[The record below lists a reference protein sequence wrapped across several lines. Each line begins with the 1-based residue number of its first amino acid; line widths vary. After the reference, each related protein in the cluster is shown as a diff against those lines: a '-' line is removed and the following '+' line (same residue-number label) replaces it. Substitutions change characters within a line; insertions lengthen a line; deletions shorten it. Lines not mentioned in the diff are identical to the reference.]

1 MKLTHSPR
9 TVAETSAKRAH
20 NGSAQRSSPPFPRW
34 ICAIL
39 TPPMNPP
46 LNFFF
51 SAIVCIGFIR
61 VTVASQ
67 LVLAKIGA
75 LLLYLLSNQY
85 SIYFSWRS
93 FPPFSSEG
101 VEGSVVILDLSAPP
115 MGNPLMLLFSLVW
128 FIFRYWNLYYTKR
141 IYNPWR
147 GCPHKTKKSSN

>member
-1 MKLTHSPR
+1 MIREIKNKTFVTEEIPTSVLVGNEIDPLT
-9 TVAETSAKRAH
+9 K
-20 NGSAQRSSPPFPRW
+20 NGGGDVGKES
-34 ICAIL
+34 AIL
-39 TPPMNPP
+39 TQPMNPP

-115 MGNPLMLLFSLVW
+115 MGNPLMFLFSLVW
-128 FIFRYWNLYYTKR
+128 FIFRYWNIVKVELFVVT
-141 IYNPWR
+141 
-147 GCPHKTKKSSN
+147 C